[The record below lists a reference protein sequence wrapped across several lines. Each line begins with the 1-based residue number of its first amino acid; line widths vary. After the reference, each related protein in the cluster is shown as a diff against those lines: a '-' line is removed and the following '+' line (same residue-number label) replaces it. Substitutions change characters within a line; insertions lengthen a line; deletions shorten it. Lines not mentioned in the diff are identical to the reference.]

1 MSKQSSRRSSLFLLE
16 LIAAIFF
23 FSLASAVCVRFFVKS
38 HTISQ
43 DTKNLDMA
51 VNQASTFAEL
61 FRSGD
66 DLFPLLEKEYSAGK
80 LSPDKTTY
88 TIYYDKNWVLCPE
101 ADAVFSLTIEQTADG
116 HISSGSFVVEEIK
129 GNKEIYNL
137 EAQKYIQEEGW
148 N

>member
-88 TIYYDKNWVLCPE
+88 TIYYDKNWGLCPE
-101 ADAVFSLTIEQTADG
+101 EDAVFSLTIEQTTDG
-116 HISSGSFVVEEIK
+116 HISSGNFVVEEIK